1 MTNRKSFSA
10 EFKGEQ
16 FGCSILH
23 RSNRQTL
30 PRELGIRC
38 SQLYKWKDQLSRRG
52 NSAFSGS
59 GRGSGAK
66 DELAR
71 LRKELEKIKEE
82 RDSLKKSAAYLP
94 RSTRLSQFT
103 TKSFA
108 SPVCAKA

>member
-1 MTNRKSFSA
+1 MTKRKSLSA
-10 EFKGEQ
+10 EFKREQ
-16 FGCSILH
+16 TSQKQPADLAP
-23 RSNRQTL
+23 R
-30 PRELGIRC
+30 PRELGIRRR
-38 SQLYKWKDQLSRRG
+38 SQLYKWQDQLSRRG
-52 NSAFSGS
+52 DSAFPGS
-59 GRGSGAK
+59 GQESGGK

-82 RDSLKKSAAYLP
+82 RDILRKSAAYLP